1 MNRDAETFAYL
12 FEAKGIGGYIT
23 DTGRLIDLIG
33 GSDLVAGLCTSD
45 RDDVL
50 AAVLAAAGAADLE
63 EAGLEESRRAG
74 GAFCLHA
81 GDRDRLD
88 RVRALWRLV
97 VGVTCPGLSFT
108 DTDTN
113 QPPEDAAPNSD
124 RQAPPPAVAALRAAY
139 RRQPGLRENSGALL
153 PPTGQPVTETDRR
166 TGRVAVEFEVKVDV
180 PKPLDDDVAKRPKHL
195 DGVVAAMRRRGRDIS
210 TSDAQDRLARLFLPR
225 DPAEA
230 APYRFPRHFETDE
243 ASRNN
248 PAFPLR
254 PGDRRVA
261 VVHADISRLGETFR
275 RVTER
280 AKTPGEVFEAARCIE
295 AAITRAAR
303 SASAAVLLPAAVRSG
318 ESKED
323 QERYA
328 ALFGPKD
335 RKTPPAN
342 LAIVPARPVILGGD
356 DITLIVRADLA
367 LAFAQ
372 ALLEGIERE
381 TRAAFPAHAALGLP
395 EYLTACAGVA
405 VVGAGHPFLTANRM
419 AEGMCKHAK
428 TWAKEE
434 AKTAGVG
441 TPSSALTFG
450 VITST
455 VDESHDDWH
464 RREQQILPACPAT
477 AQGGAQRAALFAT
490 FCPYVATGAAARSLA
505 ALRALA
511 DVLDGAEGRGKLI
524 EAVALRATDPVG
536 ARTQHDRFREVL
548 AAEDSKRIE
557 RMDAALA
564 ALLGQ
569 APADL
574 DAALPVFN
582 DALEL
587 IDIGATA
594 VSGDPA

>member
-50 AAVLAAAGAADLE
+50 ADVLAAAGAADLE
-63 EAGLEESRRAG
+63 GAGLEESRRAG

-97 VGVTCPGLSFT
+97 VGLTCPGLSFT
-108 DTDTN
+108 DTDTDQ
-113 QPPEDAAPNSD
+113 QPDDAAPDSD
-124 RQAPPPAVAALRAAY
+124 RLATTPAVGALRAAY
-139 RRQPGLRENSGALL
+139 RRQPGLRENTAALL

-166 TGRVAVEFEVKVDV
+166 TGRVAIDLEVNGDVVE
-180 PKPLDDDVAKRPKHL
+180 RL
-195 DGVVAAMRRRGRDIS
+195 DGVVAAMRRRGRKIA
-210 TSDAQDRLARLFLPR
+210 TSDAQDRLARVFLPT
-225 DPAEA
+225 DEAEA

-243 ASRNN
+243 ANRKN
-248 PAFPLR
+248 PAFPFR

-261 VVHADISRLGETFR
+261 VVHADISGLGLTFR
-275 RVTER
+275 QVTER

-303 SASAAVLLPAAVRSG
+303 SASAGVLLPAVVRSS
-318 ESKED
+318 ERKEN

-335 RKTPPAN
+335 RKTPPEG
-342 LAIVPARPVILGGD
+342 LAIAPARPVILGGD
-356 DITLIVRADLA
+356 DITMIVRADLA

-405 VVGAGHPFLTANRM
+405 VVGAGHPFLAANRM

-428 TWAKEE
+428 TWAKAE
-434 AKTAGVG
+434 AKAAGVA

-450 VITST
+450 VVTST

-464 RREQQILPACPAT
+464 QREQRILPARREMAP
-477 AQGGAQRAALFAT
+477 GGAQKTALFAT
-490 FCPYVATGAAARSLA
+490 FCPYVATGKGARSLA

-524 EAVALRATDPVG
+524 EAVALRPTDPVG

-548 AAEDSKRIE
+548 AAEDGKRIE
-557 RMDAALA
+557 QLDAALA

-587 IDIGATA
+587 IDIGATD